1 MTRRVGQPAIA
12 RAHPLSS
19 PNRNEAS
26 SLLVKPDPDT
36 QRARSQ
42 WYATGKRLV
51 RWPWNAG
58 VVVLVAAATVPF
70 AMNAFDFSTSDNMV
84 DDLPRGAVRRLR
96 GCDSDYRAPLG
107 VMSHIRRYPV
117 LLLPPP
123 PLGGF
128 CSCFQPTTVAFEHM
142 IDDFGYGTVFPCA

>member
-1 MTRRVGQPAIA
+1 MARRVVQPTVA
-12 RAHPLSS
+12 RAHLLSF

-58 VVVLVAAATVPF
+58 VVMLVAAATVPF

-84 DDLPRGAVRRLR
+84 DDLPRGAVRRSR
-96 GCDSDYRAPLG
+96 GCDSDHRVALG
-107 VMSHIRRYPV
+107 GGVSHSPIPRV
-117 LLLPPP
+117 LLSRPAL
-123 PLGGF
+123 
-128 CSCFQPTTVAFEHM
+128 AFSPRLWRLS
-142 IDDFGYGTVFPCA
+142 T